1 MAEAPLNFLS
11 NHEDDVVFF
20 ITHSV
25 SRALAPPGAL
35 TGRETMHSDPGGAA
49 TGTDSDTTGLEET
62 PGVWVRVT
70 NLEGHRYYRHIPT
83 GDTRWSVPTD
93 GPVVQDWTMYRDE
106 FGNCRLHHAATNA
119 TRDSIPCMRSAGD
132 GTSGTASDRERDRQ
146 SLRWWKHDMKHSPRK
161 WAVSGLGEVFTGVKS
176 VLSKIGNYTM
186 KKASG
191 VRDLVTDMYVAERD
205 VNAQFQAAMQEEAAE
220 ALEERRVLGLKR
232 RAAEDELRRRR
243 LFAAQRQG
251 PPPAYPPPGQVA
263 GSNGGGGGSA
273 DKTSRAPGQ
282 FTSPQNSRTPQYRRY
297 HESSRNP
304 DSHFYSPE
312 KPNSGIEQQRSQGEL
327 GRYVHPV
334 VPDGYSTS
342 DTAASSGVEAL
353 RPRRLSYDFDATLPP
368 PVPVDH
374 GPPKSGELTERQP
387 GVADGAAIA
396 APAGQATVDMM
407 AAAWEAE
414 AQRPLVL
421 GWDRNDP
428 HPSAVMNRSNQSPL
442 TVDDSRFV
450 ASPPT
455 HRSVGALVG
464 EDSALFY
471 SAPDTDAGGMSN
483 AELEV

>member
-1 MAEAPLNFLS
+1 
-11 NHEDDVVFF
+11 
-20 ITHSV
+20 
-25 SRALAPPGAL
+25 
-35 TGRETMHSDPGGAA
+35 MHSDPGSAR
-49 TGTDSDTTGLEET
+49 TGTDSDTAGFEET
-62 PGVWVRVT
+62 SGVWVRVT

-83 GDTRWSVPTD
+83 GDTQWSVPMD
-93 GPVVQDWTMYRDE
+93 GPVVQDWTMFRDE

-146 SLRWWKHDMKHSPRK
+146 SLRWWKHDMKQSPRQ

-191 VRDLVTDMYVAERD
+191 VKDLVTDMYVAERD

-220 ALEERRVLGLKR
+220 ALEERRALGLKR

-251 PPPAYPPPGQVA
+251 PPPAYPPPGQAA
-263 GSNGGGGGSA
+263 GNNNNNNKSAGGGGGSA
-273 DKTSRAPGQ
+273 ERVSTEPGPLTGLQ
-282 FTSPQNSRTPQYRRY
+282 HRRY
-297 HESSRNP
+297 HEPSRNP

-312 KPNSGIEQQRSQGEL
+312 KPEGSNGVQQQQQQQQQHQGE
-327 GRYVHPV
+327 GGSFGHSIP
-334 VPDGYSTS
+334 PSDGYSTS
-342 DTAASSGVEAL
+342 DTAASGGVEAL

-374 GPPKSGELTERQP
+374 GPPKSGELMGSQHR
-387 GVADGAAIA
+387 GANGAAA
-396 APAGQATVDMM
+396 ASAAHQAGQTTVDMM

-414 AQRPLVL
+414 AHRPLVL
-421 GWDRNDP
+421 GWDRSDP
-428 HPSAVMNRSNQSPL
+428 HPSSVVMNRLANQSPV
-442 TVDDSRFV
+442 TVDDPRFV
-450 ASPPT
+450 ASPPS
-455 HRSVGALVG
+455 HRSAGAWAG
-464 EDSALFY
+464 ENSALFY
-471 SAPDTDAGGMSN
+471 SATDTDAGGMSN